1 MLIEFCG
8 IPASGKSTL
17 LRGLLRATECNGW
30 KLTKSV
36 SQEPINAPKMPR
48 YVTRRPDRRL
58 LYQAVRFRTQN
69 ADFFR
74 EVDRACGSN
83 ALEAFFFSLTAQ
95 YYQDWIDAGETGSA
109 LLFDEGFVHRC
120 AALTAT
126 KGESPLALAEFA
138 PLPDLLVVADIGA
151 DLAFDRATRRHGN
164 PEKMRDAVISLH
176 GDEAMFEHR
185 RQVLDEVCD
194 FVETRGV
201 PVIRIQ
207 TDQPEADMVAQA
219 MERLGDILP
228 SQ

>member
-17 LRGLLRATECNGW
+17 LKGLLGAGFCNGW

-36 SQEPINAPKMPR
+36 SQEPINAPKMPH
-48 YVTRRPDRRL
+48 YVTNRPDRRV
-58 LYQAVRFRTQN
+58 LYQALRFRTQH

-74 EVDRACGSN
+74 EVDRICGSN

-95 YYQDWIDAGETGSA
+95 YYQDWIDAGETASA

-120 AALTAT
+120 AALSAT
-126 KGESPLALAEFA
+126 KGASPLTLVEFA
-138 PLPDLLVVADIGA
+138 PLPSLLVVADIAG
-151 DLAFDRATRRHGN
+151 DVAFDRATRRHGK
-164 PEKMRDAVISLH
+164 PEKMRNAVISLH
-176 GDEAMFEHR
+176 GDEAMFKHR

-194 FVETRGV
+194 FIETRGV
-201 PVIRIQ
+201 PVVRIQ

-219 MERLGDILP
+219 METLGDILP